1 MAKPSPSCKTGT
13 GEMETETMETVTF
26 IHTADWQLG
35 KPFASIAD
43 SAKRARVQ
51 QERFESIRRLGSVVR
66 DRQAR
71 FVVIAGDLCDSP
83 TPIHATISAALSAI
97 AEDSSIEWT

>member
-1 MAKPSPSCKTGT
+1 
-13 GEMETETMETVTF
+13 METVTF

-51 QERFESIRRLGSVVR
+51 QERFESIRRLGNVVR
-66 DRQAR
+66 EGRR
-71 FVVIAGDLCDSP
+71 
-83 TPIHATISAALSAI
+83 H
-97 AEDSSIEWT
+97 